1 MFKFNYMYTDNVL
14 MVYVYFTSFFPL
26 KQTEKHTLTV
36 AVRRVS
42 TEDEHADNEVSMQV
56 S

>member
-1 MFKFNYMYTDNVL
+1 MFKMNYTHNVL
-14 MVYVYFTSFFPL
+14 MVYVYFTNILSL

-42 TEDEHADNEVSMQV
+42 TEDEHADNEVSMKV